1 MDLSRETQKRKEFCD
16 ILFEL
21 AKSQELLQDAYN
33 RSVMYK
39 RLELLYDAESSEKP
53 FRHFYSD
60 IFYVLTQIQ
69 QNPKLGDI
77 NILGQNIDVIRDGYN
92 PQNRSKDGERIIDVT
107 DAINKLYDH
116 LNLDIARIMYSDAAD
131 RRISGEAALE
141 NIQTQ
146 INSIHME
153 AQKIKE
159 DFSIAEKKIVKVEEK
174 IAGTQKEYVTILG
187 IFAAVVLAFT
197 GGIAFSTS
205 VLNNIAQA
213 GIYRTIIITLLIGL
227 ILVNILF
234 GLFYYI
240 NSLDETNFKFIKS
253 INSLVGKEHEMHPL
267 IISNSVIIA
276 MLFITVIAWNVGWV
290 ENRDKRVQ
298 RGYDTQTNEDQRNY
312 SVIREK

>member
-159 DFSIAEKKIVKVEEK
+159 DFSVSEKKIVKVEEK
-174 IAGTQKEYVTILG
+174 LAGTQKEYVTILG

-240 NSLDETNFKFIKS
+240 NSL
-253 INSLVGKEHEMHPL
+253 VGKEHEMHPL